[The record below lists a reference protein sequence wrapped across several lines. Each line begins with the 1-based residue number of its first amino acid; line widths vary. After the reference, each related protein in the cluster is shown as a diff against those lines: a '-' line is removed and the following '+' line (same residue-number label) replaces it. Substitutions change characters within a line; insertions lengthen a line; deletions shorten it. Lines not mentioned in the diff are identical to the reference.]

1 MGLCLFVV
9 FYLIN
14 SGATMPGLYG
24 SRKHSFF
31 VREGF
36 HVKEMAFEYAEMKY
50 CIPSEMERKGGIWIL
65 RTGRS
70 MAKPHYYVGPKVSEN
85 YALHFVLN
93 GKITLAYGDEEVT
106 LSEGDVFC
114 LFPHTR
120 FSYWEPNHH
129 SEPMLRTQWVVLDGE
144 LTDSALT
151 RIGLSPRKPFMFAG
165 MKGELQAVLNQIYG
179 CVDDDT
185 ARNEFGRQKWL
196 YQLFELLAAATVR
209 KGSKSNWLEQS
220 VFYMDSHYMEGIT
233 VTDVVEYAGVHRTH
247 LYCEFIRAYS
257 ISPSH
262 YLMKLRMERAAVLL
276 TETDVSVTEA
286 AFSLGYSNLHTFS
299 RAFAKYYR
307 MSPTSYRQQHVT
319 VPI

>member
-1 MGLCLFVV
+1 M
-9 FYLIN
+9 
-14 SGATMPGLYG
+14 
-24 SRKHSFF
+24 
-31 VREGF
+31 
-36 HVKEMAFEYAEMKY
+36 KEMAFEYVEMKY
-50 CIPSEMERKGGIWIL
+50 CIPSDLERRGGIWIL

-85 YALHFVLN
+85 YSLHFVLS

-129 SEPMLRTQWVVLDGE
+129 SEPTLRTQWVVLDGE
-144 LTDSALT
+144 LTDGALT
-151 RIGLSPRKPFMFAG
+151 RIGLHPHKPFMVAV

-179 CVDDDT
+179 CVDNDT
-185 ARNEFGRQKWL
+185 IGNEFARQKWL
-196 YQLFELLAAATVR
+196 YRLFELLAGATVQ
-209 KGSKSNWLEQS
+209 KGNKSNWLEQS
-220 VFYMDSHYMEGIT
+220 VHYMDSHYMEGIT

-247 LYCEFIRAYS
+247 LYCEFIRAYG

-307 MSPTSYRQQHVT
+307 TSPTSYRQQHVP
-319 VPI
+319 VPM

>member
-1 MGLCLFVV
+1 
-9 FYLIN
+9 
-14 SGATMPGLYG
+14 
-24 SRKHSFF
+24 
-31 VREGF
+31 
-36 HVKEMAFEYAEMKY
+36 MAFEYAEMKY
-50 CIPSEMERKGGIWIL
+50 CIPSDMERKGGIWIL

-70 MAKPHYYVGPKVSEN
+70 MAKPHYYVGPKISEN
-85 YALHFVLN
+85 YTLHFVLS

-120 FSYWEPNHH
+120 YSYWETNHQ
-129 SEPMLRTQWVVLDGE
+129 SEPTLRTQWVTLNGE
-144 LTDSALT
+144 FAVSALN
-151 RIGLSPRKPFMFAG
+151 RIGLHPHKPFIRNA
-165 MKGELQAVLNQIYG
+165 MKAELPGVLNQIYE

-185 ARNEFGRQKWL
+185 LGNEFARQKWL

-247 LYCEFIRAYS
+247 LYCEFIRAYG

-299 RAFAKYYR
+299 RAFAKYYHT
-307 MSPTSYRQQHVT
+307 SPTSYRQRHMP
-319 VPI
+319 VPT